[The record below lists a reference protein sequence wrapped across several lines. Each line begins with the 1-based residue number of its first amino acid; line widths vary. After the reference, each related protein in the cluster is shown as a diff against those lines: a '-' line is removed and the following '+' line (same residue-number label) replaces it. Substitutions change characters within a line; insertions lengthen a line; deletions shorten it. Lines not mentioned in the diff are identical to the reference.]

1 MGIGI
6 ITIGQGLLTI
16 ENYKNKHNIRLL
28 IISIFVSIIISLYTF
43 AGGAGVRSVDN
54 EFTFIVWNFFLG
66 GWPTVS
72 YVYLRKKKSI
82 IHIKINTIHLHNN
95 CLFHV
100 YNSLYNNPMEHEIS
114 TYCLCCIN

>member
-54 EFTFIVWNFFLG
+54 EFTYIVWNFFLG
-66 GWPTVS
+66 GWPIVS
-72 YVYLRKKKSI
+72 YVYLRKK
-82 IHIKINTIHLHNN
+82 INYSH
-95 CLFHV
+95 
-100 YNSLYNNPMEHEIS
+100 
-114 TYCLCCIN
+114 